1 MYGPYAGLPF
11 IHALYALEGFY
22 LVKVN
27 TEEHP
32 SETGPPETRYR
43 SASQGYREKPKR
55 LPPSW
60 PYEGEPEQAET
71 YGTRINSKRNNGWPG
86 WYCLGRRAA
95 GHLEPGPGRESRK
108 SWKLLKFLI
117 AYKAEGVFNICFWRV
132 GNNGY
137 IHGKTSFQSYLCYQ
151 YMYKLAEGDMPG
163 AFTRRRQWQKG
174 RLPGFCPALPS
185 FESFPVCINRRALW
199 SVLYRRDC
207 ISVPCI

>member
-1 MYGPYAGLPF
+1 MGLMPVFRLFMPYTHWKDSIWSRSIPKNTHLKPVHRKPAIDLRPRVTGKSQNGCPLLG
-11 IHALYALEGFY
+11 HM
-22 LVKVN
+22 KVN
-27 TEEHP
+27 LN
-32 SETGPPETRYR
+32 R
-43 SASQGYREKPKR
+43 QKR
-55 LPPSW
+55 M
-60 PYEGEPEQAET
+60 
-71 YGTRINSKRNNGWPG
+71 
-86 WYCLGRRAA
+86 
-95 GHLEPGPGRESRK
+95 EPGPGRESRK

-163 AFTRRRQWQKG
+163 AFTRRPQWQKG